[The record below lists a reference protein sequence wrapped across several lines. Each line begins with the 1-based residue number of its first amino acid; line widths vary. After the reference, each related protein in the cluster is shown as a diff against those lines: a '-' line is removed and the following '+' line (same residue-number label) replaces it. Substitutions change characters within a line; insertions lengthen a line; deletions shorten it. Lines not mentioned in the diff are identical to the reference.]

1 MLRLVLKKGEQ
12 LKIGNDIV
20 IKSMNEGRI
29 NLAIDAPKEVKIER
43 LKPENKSIAPSES
56 RNKSCDIFE

>member
-12 LKIGNDIV
+12 LKIGNDIM

-43 LKPENKSIAPSES
+43 MKPENKSIAPSES
-56 RNKSCDIFE
+56 RNTSCDIFE

>member
-12 LKIGNDIV
+12 LKIGNDIM

-43 LKPENKSIAPSES
+43 VKPENKSIVPSES
-56 RNKSCDIFE
+56 RNISCDIFE